1 MQDAMLFE
9 VIIAF
14 SQVLQHLHQNPTD
27 RASPEVLYYAGR
39 SLKKLTDRLTSNID
53 YCSDT
58 VLLTIIT
65 LMGVD
70 VSFGTLRRMGNQLT
84 V

>member
-1 MQDAMLFE
+1 MLFE

-14 SQVLQHLHQNPTD
+14 SQVLQRLHKDPRD

-39 SLKKLTDRLTSNID
+39 SLKKLTNRLTSNID
-53 YCSDT
+53 HCSDT

-70 VSFGTLRRMGNQLT
+70 VSVGTLCRMGN
-84 V
+84 